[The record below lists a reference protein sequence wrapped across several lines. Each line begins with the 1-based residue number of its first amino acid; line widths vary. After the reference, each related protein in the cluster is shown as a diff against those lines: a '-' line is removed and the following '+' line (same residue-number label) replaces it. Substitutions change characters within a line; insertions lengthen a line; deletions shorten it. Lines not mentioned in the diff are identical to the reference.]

1 MPGGI
6 STKTFYESERPSMS
20 TTTTTP
26 LEDARD
32 RIDEI
37 DRRFV
42 ELLAE
47 RYAVVDEICDMKAE
61 DGDDVKDPTREA
73 ELLDHVAS
81 IAEENGLAP
90 EFVRGLYQKIL
101 SHSVERQ
108 ERRRG

>member
-1 MPGGI
+1 
-6 STKTFYESERPSMS
+6 MS
-20 TTTTTP
+20 TTTTTA
-26 LEDARD
+26 LEEARN

-47 RYAVVDEICDMKAE
+47 RYAVVDEICEMKAK
-61 DGDDVKDPTREA
+61 DGEDVKDPAREA

-81 IAEENGLAP
+81 IADENGLAP
-90 EFVRGLYQKIL
+90 EFVRQLYKRIL

-108 ERRRG
+108 AQRRE